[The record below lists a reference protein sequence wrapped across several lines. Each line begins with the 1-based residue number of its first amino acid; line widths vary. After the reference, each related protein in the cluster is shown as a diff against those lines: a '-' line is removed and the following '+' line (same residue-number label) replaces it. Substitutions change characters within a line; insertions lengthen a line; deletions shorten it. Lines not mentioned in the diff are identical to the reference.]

1 MFQVS
6 ICYCFWFDL
15 FVLFVSGFYLLLFLI
30 WPFRTVCF
38 RFLSVIVFDWPF
50 RTVCFR
56 FLSVI
61 VFDWPFRTV
70 CFRFLSVIVFDLTFS
85 YCLFQVS
92 ICYCFWFDL
101 FVLFV
106 SGFYL
111 LLFLIWP
118 FRTVCFRFLSVIVFD
133 LTFSYCLFQVSIC
146 HCFWFDLFVLFVS
159 GFYLLLF
166 LIWPFCTVCF
176 RFLSVIVIDLTF
188 SYCLFQVSICYCFW
202 LTFSYC
208 LFQVSICY
216 CFWLTF
222 SYCLFQVSIC
232 YCFWFDFFV
241 LFVSG
246 FYLLLFLIW
255 PFRTVCFRFLS
266 VIVFD
271 LTFSYCL
278 FQVSICY
285 CFWFDLFVLF
295 ASGFYLS
302 LFLIWPFRTV
312 CFRFLS
318 VIVFDLTFLY
328 CLFQVSICYCYWF
341 DLFVLFVSG
350 FYLSLF
356 LIWPFR
362 TVCFR
367 FLSVIVFDLTFS
379 YCLFQVSICYCFWFD
394 LFVLFVSGFYLLL
407 LLIWP
412 FRTVCF
418 RFLSVIVFDLT
429 FSYCLFQVSICYCYW
444 FDLFVLFVSGFY
456 LLLLLIWPF
465 RTVCFRF
472 LSVIVLIWPFRTV
485 CFRFLSVIVFDL
497 TFSYCL
503 FQVSICYCFW
513 FDLFVLFVSGFYLL
527 LFLIW
532 LFRTVWFRFLSV
544 IVIDL
549 TFSKLFASGF
559 YLLLFLIWL
568 FSTVCFRILS
578 VIVFDWPFRTVCFR
592 FLSAIVFDLTFLHCL
607 LQVSICYCFWF
618 DLLALFASGFYLLL
632 FLINPFVLFVS
643 GFYLLLFLIWPF
655 CTVCFRFLSVIV
667 FDFTFSYCLFQ
678 VSICYC
684 FWLTF
689 SYCLFQV
696 SICYCFWL
704 TFSYCLFQVSICYC
718 FWFDFLVLFVSGFYL
733 LLFLIDLFVLFVSG
747 FYLLLFLIW
756 LFRTVCFRFLS
767 VIVFDWPFRTV
778 CIRFLSVIVFDLTFL
793 YCLFQVS
800 ICYCFWFD
808 LFVLFV
814 SGFYLLL
821 FLIWPFRTVCFR
833 FLSVIVFDLTFSYCL
848 FQVSICY
855 CFWFDLFVLFVSG
868 FYLLLFLIWPFRTVC
883 FRFLSVIVFDLTFL
897 YCFFRILSVIVFD
910 LTFSYCLFEVSIC
923 HCYWFDLFVLFVSG
937 FYLLLFLIWPFRTV
951 CFRFLSVIVFDL
963 TFLYCLFQV
972 SICYCFW
979 FDLFVLFV
987 SGFYLLLFLI
997 WPFRTVCFRFL
1008 SVIVFDLTFSYCL
1021 FQVSICYCFWFD
1033 LFVLFV
1039 SGFYL
1044 LLFLIWPFVLFVSGF
1059 YPLLFLIWPF
1069 RTVCFSFLS
1078 VIVFDLT
1085 FSYCLFQVSICYCY
1099 WFDLFVLF
1107 VSGFY
1112 LLLFLIWPFRT
1123 VCVRFLSVIV
1133 IDLTFSYCL
1142 FKVSICYCCWFDLF
1156 VLFVSGFYLLLFLI
1170 WPFRTVCFRF
1180 LSVIVIDLTFSY
1192 CLFQVSI
1199 CYCFWF
1205 DLFVLF
1211 V

>member
-146 HCFWFDLFVLFVS
+146 YCCWFDL
-159 GFYLLLF
+159 
-166 LIWPFCTVCF
+166 
-176 RFLSVIVIDLTF
+176 
-188 SYCLFQVSICYCFW
+188 
-202 LTFSYC
+202 
-208 LFQVSICY
+208 
-216 CFWLTF
+216 
-222 SYCLFQVSIC
+222 
-232 YCFWFDFFV
+232 FV

-285 CFWFDLFVLF
+285 CFL
-295 ASGFYLS
+295 
-302 LFLIWPFRTV
+302 
-312 CFRFLS
+312 
-318 VIVFDLTFLY
+318 
-328 CLFQVSICYCYWF
+328 
-341 DLFVLFVSG
+341 
-350 FYLSLF
+350 
-356 LIWPFR
+356 
-362 TVCFR
+362 
-367 FLSVIVFDLTFS
+367 
-379 YCLFQVSICYCFWFD
+379 
-394 LFVLFVSGFYLLL
+394 
-407 LLIWP
+407 
-412 FRTVCF
+412 
-418 RFLSVIVFDLT
+418 
-429 FSYCLFQVSICYCYW
+429 
-444 FDLFVLFVSGFY
+444 
-456 LLLLLIWPF
+456 
-465 RTVCFRF
+465 
-472 LSVIVLIWPFRTV
+472 
-485 CFRFLSVIVFDL
+485 
-497 TFSYCL
+497 
-503 FQVSICYCFW
+503 

-532 LFRTVWFRFLSV
+532 PFCTVCFRFLSV

-592 FLSAIVFDLTFLHCL
+592 FLSAIVFDLTFLHSL

-618 DLLALFASGFYLLL
+618 DLLARFASGFYLLL
-632 FLINPFVLFVS
+632 FLINP
-643 GFYLLLFLIWPF
+643 
-655 CTVCFRFLSVIV
+655 
-667 FDFTFSYCLFQ
+667 
-678 VSICYC
+678 
-684 FWLTF
+684 
-689 SYCLFQV
+689 
-696 SICYCFWL
+696 
-704 TFSYCLFQVSICYC
+704 
-718 FWFDFLVLFVSGFYL
+718 
-733 LLFLIDLFVLFVSG
+733 FVLFVSG

-778 CIRFLSVIVFDLTFL
+778 CFRFLSVIVFDLTFSYCL
-793 YCLFQVS
+793 FQVSICYCFWLTFSYCLFQVS

-868 FYLLLFLIWPFRTVC
+868 FYLLLFLIWPFCTVC
-883 FRFLSVIVFDLTFL
+883 FRFLSVIV
-897 YCFFRILSVIVFD
+897 ID
-910 LTFSYCLFEVSIC
+910 LTFSYCLFQVSIC
-923 HCYWFDLFVLFVSG
+923 YCFWFDFFVLFVSG
-937 FYLLLFLIWPFRTV
+937 FYVLLLLIWPFRTV
-951 CFRFLSVIVFDL
+951 CFRFLSVIVVDL
-963 TFLYCLFQV
+963 TFSYCLFQV

-1033 LFVLFV
+1033 FFVLFV

-1044 LLFLIWPFVLFVSGF
+1044 LLL
-1059 YPLLFLIWPF
+1059 LIWPF
-1069 RTVCFSFLS
+1069 RN
-1078 VIVFDLT
+1078 
-1085 FSYCLFQVSICYCY
+1085 CLLQVSICYCF
-1099 WFDLFVLF
+1099 WFDFLALFASGFYLLLFLIDLFVLF

-1112 LLLFLIWPFRT
+1112 LLLFLIWPFCT
-1123 VCVRFLSVIV
+1123 LCCRFLSVIV
-1133 IDLTFSYCL
+1133 FDLTF
-1142 FKVSICYCCWFDLF
+1142 
-1156 VLFVSGFYLLLFLI
+1156 
-1170 WPFRTVCFRF
+1170 
-1180 LSVIVIDLTFSY
+1180 
-1192 CLFQVSI
+1192 
-1199 CYCFWF
+1199 
-1205 DLFVLF
+1205 
-1211 V
+1211 